1 MAPSTATLHQSD
13 RRHRGGR
20 SGFSRQCITSGGPLL
35 LAVLLLTAL
44 SLPAPAAAQTF
55 RGDDDGDG
63 LITFDDFE
71 DGLTDGEYFTFA
83 GGGAGIG
90 LADTSD
96 VPTESSGATALA
108 ATIDGAGGGGFAGY
122 GKGFDSE
129 IDVAGIDVTD
139 LGDTPYFTMY
149 VRSNATTE
157 YTLEINLQEDQD
169 GNGNFDGNGAV
180 DDEFQYNLTV
190 NPDSSGYTRISVP
203 FSDFFDDNAV
213 NSGGDGSL
221 SPRIANVVFAIGNL
235 PAEEFTFTV
244 DDILYSDTDLVGG
257 GDDGNDDEVVFR
269 GDENG
274 DGKLAIDDFED
285 GLQGGEYFTFAGGGA
300 GIGLADT
307 SDVPAESGG
316 SSALA
321 ATVEGAS
328 GGGFAG
334 YGKGVDSD
342 IDVAGIDVSDLGDT
356 PYFTMYV
363 RSNATAEY
371 TLEINLQEDQDGNGS
386 FDGNGGTDDEFQYN
400 HTVPPSASGYTF
412 ISVPLGD
419 FFDDNAVNAGGD
431 GTLSSRIANLVFAIG
446 NLPSETFTFTV
457 DDVAFTNDGSPLP
470 VELAGFDVRTDGR
483 DAVLTWRT
491 LSETNNAR
499 FEVQKASGSA
509 PFRTVG
515 SVRGAGTTTE
525 TQRYRFRLSDLTP
538 GVHRFRLRQVDV
550 DGTATLS
557 AIRTLSLGIDAP
569 FTIIQN
575 TTNPIRG
582 GQTASLQYAVQGRE
596 PVQVELYN
604 VLGQR
609 VRMLRDEWSTPGTVS
624 TIRIPTATL
633 TSGTYFLRFTG
644 RTFSRTE
651 TVSVVQ

>member
-1 MAPSTATLHQSD
+1 MAA
-13 RRHRGGR
+13 GG
-20 SGFSRQCITSGGPLL
+20 SML
-35 LAVLLLTAL
+35 LAVLLLAAL
-44 SLPAPAAAQTF
+44 SLPSPAAAQNF

-71 DGLTDGEYFTFA
+71 DGLQEGEYFTFA
-83 GGGAGIG
+83 GQGAGIG

-96 VPTESSGATALA
+96 VPAESSGATALS
-108 ATIDGAGGGGFAGY
+108 ATINGADGGGFAGY

-139 LGDTPYFTMY
+139 LGDTPHFTMY

-169 GNGNFDGNGAV
+169 GNGSFDGNGAV

-190 NPDSSGYTRISVP
+190 SPDSSGYMRISIP

-285 GLQGGEYFTFAGGGA
+285 GLQEGEYFTFAGQDA

-307 SDVPAESGG
+307 SDVPAESSG
-316 SSALA
+316 STALA
-321 ATVEGAS
+321 ATVEGGS

-334 YGKGVDSD
+334 YGKGVDSGVNGLD
-342 IDVAGIDVSDLGDT
+342 LSGLGDT
-356 PYFTMYV
+356 PFFTMYV
-363 RSNATAEY
+363 RSNAATEY

-400 HTVPPSASGYTF
+400 HTVSPSASGYTF

-419 FFDDNAVNAGGD
+419 FFDDNAVNVGGD
-431 GTLSSRIANLVFAIG
+431 GSLSDRIANLVFAIG
-446 NLPSETFTFTV
+446 GLPAETFTFTV
-457 DDVAFTNDGSPLP
+457 DDIAFTNDGSPLP
-470 VELAGFDVRTDGR
+470 VELAAFDVQMDGN
-483 DAVLTWRT
+483 DALLSWQT

-499 FEVQKASGSA
+499 FEVQTATGASS
-509 PFRTVG
+509 FRTVG

-550 DGTATLS
+550 DGSATLS
-557 AIRTLSLGIDAP
+557 ATRTLTFAIDAP
-569 FTIIQN
+569 FTILQN
-575 TTNPIRG
+575 TANPIRG
-582 GQTASLQYAVQGRE
+582 GQTASLQYVVQNRE
-596 PVQVELYN
+596 PVQVALYN

-609 VRMLRDEWSTPGTVS
+609 VRMLRDEWSTPGTVA

-633 TSGTYFLRFTG
+633 TSGTYFLRITG
-644 RTFSRTE
+644 RSFARTE
-651 TVSVVQ
+651 ALSVVQ